1 MSRKIKTQLLLVIVA
16 ILLPSV
22 LFAQENDLR
31 LSIGIPL
38 GKYGKFDHNYS
49 GTNETNSPSFIIQL
63 EKMWKPDMSI
73 GAYIGYAGQKHEY
86 NLGFSE
92 SKFNYYR
99 FGAVFTYELN
109 NWLSEMNIAP
119 ANGIEMY
126 ASAKTGLSFETI
138 KFSAS
143 ELDSGNTPHI
153 STNKKN
159 NLLLDLGIL
168 LGARYHVSN
177 QIGLFTELGWANAGF
192 FTIGTTFTL

>member
-1 MSRKIKTQLLLVIVA
+1 MYRKIKTQLVLAIVA
-16 ILLPSV
+16 ILLPSG
-22 LFAQENDLR
+22 LYAQENDLR
-31 LSIGIPL
+31 LNIGIPL

-63 EKMWKPDMSI
+63 EKKWKADMSI

-119 ANGIEMY
+119 VNGIEMY
-126 ASAKTGLSFETI
+126 ASAKTGLSLETTNL
-138 KFSAS
+138 SVS
-143 ELDSGNTPHI
+143 ELDSGNQAFI
-153 STNKKN
+153 STNKRN
-159 NLLLDLGIL
+159 ELLLDLGVV
-168 LGARYHVSN
+168 LGARYHFS
-177 QIGLFTELGWANAGF
+177 QQFGLFSELGWANAGF

>member
-1 MSRKIKTQLLLVIVA
+1 MYRKIKTHLVLAIVA
-16 ILLPSV
+16 ILLPSG
-22 LFAQENDLR
+22 LYAQENDLR
-31 LSIGIPL
+31 LNIGIPL

-49 GTNETNSPSFIIQL
+49 GANETNSPSFIIQL
-63 EKMWKPDMSI
+63 EKQWKPDMSI

-126 ASAKTGLSFETI
+126 ASAKTGLSLETTNL
-138 KFSAS
+138 SVS
-143 ELDSGNTPHI
+143 ELDSGNQAFI

-159 NLLLDLGIL
+159 ELLLDLGVV
-168 LGARYHVSN
+168 LGARYHFSN
-177 QIGLFTELGWANAGF
+177 QFGLFAELGWANAGF

>member
-1 MSRKIKTQLLLVIVA
+1 MSRKIKGQLVLAIVA

-22 LFAQENDLR
+22 LFSQEKDLR
-31 LSIGIPL
+31 LNIGIPL

-49 GTNETNSPSFIIQL
+49 GSNESNTPSFIIQL
-63 EKMWKPDMSI
+63 EKQWKPDMSI
-73 GAYIGYAGQKHEY
+73 GAYVGYAGQKHEF

-119 ANGIEMY
+119 ENGIEMY
-126 ASAKTGLSFETI
+126 ASAKTGLSLETT
-138 KFSAS
+138 KLSVS
-143 ELDSGNTPHI
+143 KLDSGNRPFI
-153 STNKKN
+153 SSNKKN
-159 NLLLDLGIL
+159 ELLLDLGVV
-168 LGARYHVSN
+168 LGARYHFSN
-177 QIGLFTELGWANAGF
+177 QFGLFTELGWANAGF